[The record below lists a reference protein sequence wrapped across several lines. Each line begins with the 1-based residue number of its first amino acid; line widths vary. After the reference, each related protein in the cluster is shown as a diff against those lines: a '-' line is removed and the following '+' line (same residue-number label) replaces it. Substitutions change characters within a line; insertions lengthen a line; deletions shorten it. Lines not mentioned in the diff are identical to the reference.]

1 NASTYIQKG
10 LRTMIEAARS
20 VPEAKFILI
29 GEVSKDATM
38 DEVRRT
44 APSNVTF
51 QDKFTFGQELLEFYR
66 RAAVYLQVSAHEGFG
81 IANTE
86 AMSCECIPIVTN
98 TTALP
103 EVVGDAGFFVPFND
117 VPATADAIKR
127 ALASPSLGKKA
138 RKRIIDNFT
147 SEKHERA
154 LLAEF
159 RSLLS

>member
-1 NASTYIQKG
+1 
-10 LRTMIEAARS
+10 MIEAARS

-117 VPATADAIKR
+117 VPATAEAIKR

-138 RKRIIDNFT
+138 RKRVVDNFT